1 VRKKSL
7 QYATFLPVLSISIC
21 AVVLAGCFSGEALP
35 ESRYL
40 RAQEF
45 VDQGIKDLRARRLQ
59 EARRSFEVAAELAP
73 LAAATDGL
81 GCVELLEGRPES
93 AEPLFEAAYQMDAS
107 YNEVLLN
114 WGLALELRGDFE
126 RARGMYLKYLSLYP
140 DSPGARNNLAA
151 LEYDRGGGKI
161 AVLNALTKAAML
173 SPHGVLSQN
182 IAAMRQSE
190 EH

>member
-1 VRKKSL
+1 
-7 QYATFLPVLSISIC
+7 
-21 AVVLAGCFSGEALP
+21 
-35 ESRYL
+35 
-40 RAQEF
+40 
-45 VDQGIKDLRARRLQ
+45 
-59 EARRSFEVAAELAP
+59 
-73 LAAATDGL
+73 
-81 GCVELLEGRPES
+81 
-93 AEPLFEAAYQMDAS
+93 MDAS